1 MSFVNQRGTQNRK
14 TAIIGVAAI
23 HALMG
28 TVVIT
33 GLAPR
38 IIDVIDPP
46 PPPFTYDVKEKKP
59 PPPPKPDK
67 VVEQPIAQAPDQ
79 YAPKQPIDLIT
90 YDPTFNTS
98 AEFPDL
104 IDTVIT
110 DVSLT
115 GPPVAADPK
124 PLPSFAPISAKPR
137 NDPGGWIT
145 TRDYK
150 RTWISRE
157 MTGTGRFTFSVAAS
171 GRVTDCRVVSSTG
184 HNALDDATCR
194 LVSNRARFNAAR
206 DSNGNIVAGNFT
218 TSIVWQLP
226 D

>member
-14 TAIIGVAAI
+14 TAVIGVAAI
-23 HALMG
+23 HVLIG

-33 GLAPR
+33 GLAPQ
-38 IIDVIDPP
+38 IIEVIDPP
-46 PPPFTYDVKEKKP
+46 PPPITYDVEKDKP
-59 PPPPKPDK
+59 PAPPKPDK

-79 YAPKQPIDLIT
+79 YTPKQPIDLIT

-104 IDTVIT
+104 IDTVIN

-115 GPPVAADPK
+115 GSPIAADPR
-124 PLPSFAPISAKPR
+124 PLPSFAPFSAAPR
-137 NDPGGWIT
+137 NDPGRWVT

-150 RTWISRE
+150 RTWVSRE
-157 MTGTGRFTFSVAAS
+157 MTGTGQFTFSVAAN

-184 HNALDDATCR
+184 HSALDRATCR
-194 LVSNRARFNAAR
+194 LVSSRARFNAAR
-206 DSNGNIVAGNFT
+206 DNSGNVVAGDFN

>member
-1 MSFVNQRGTQNRK
+1 MSFVEQKGTQNRK
-14 TAIIGVAAI
+14 TAIVGVAAI

-33 GLAPR
+33 GLAPQ
-38 IIDVIDPP
+38 IIDAIDPP
-46 PPPFTYDVKEKKP
+46 PPPITYNVEEKKP
-59 PPPPKPDK
+59 PPPKPDD
-67 VVEQPIAQAPDQ
+67 VVEQPIAQAPDP
-79 YAPKQPIDLIT
+79 YAPTPPVDVIA
-90 YDPTFNTS
+90 YDPSFSTNAVLPVFDAT
-98 AEFPDL
+98 
-104 IDTVIT
+104 IIT
-110 DVSLT
+110 NIPLT
-115 GPPVAADPK
+115 GPPVAADPT
-124 PLPSFAPISAKPR
+124 PLPSFAPVSAAPR
-137 NDPGGWIT
+137 NDPGRWIT

-157 MTGTGRFTFSVAAS
+157 MTGTGRFTFSVAAD

-184 HNALDDATCR
+184 HSALDSATCR

-206 DSNGNIVAGNFT
+206 DSNGNVVAGNFT